1 MNDIATKKMAFNL
14 QSTEQLR
21 SFLGTAI
28 ASAKGNEKAA
38 LRTIKDILEETPILK
53 NQNLLDTQKSKQL
66 REGLDS
72 VRQDYKTF
80 KREIESDPVFK
91 DIFSGKEIKPNF
103 FETKILNKTSKDL
116 KNFMNK
122 LTSNERQII
131 SNNFMA
137 VLKDKV
143 VQNGKVNIEK
153 LSRYL
158 KDEQRLKVLLNDEQI
173 LKLKAIKDVAQ
184 TEKYMSTFTQQRANK
199 SVLDQNANVFLKKLQ
214 QISKIPIKTV
224 DLLKRPSLLEE
235 TSQNTNKNYVP
246 TFSLLEKLKENEQ

>member
-1 MNDIATKKMAFNL
+1 
-14 QSTEQLR
+14 
-21 SFLGTAI
+21 
-28 ASAKGNEKAA
+28 
-38 LRTIKDILEETPILK
+38 
-53 NQNLLDTQKSKQL
+53 
-66 REGLDS
+66 
-72 VRQDYKTF
+72 
-80 KREIESDPVFK
+80 VFK